1 MEGRRKDGWTE
12 REIKGWKG
20 EGRMDGQKK
29 KENLNPELEN
39 TESKEYRI

>member
-12 REIKGWKG
+12 
-20 EGRMDGQKK
+20 K